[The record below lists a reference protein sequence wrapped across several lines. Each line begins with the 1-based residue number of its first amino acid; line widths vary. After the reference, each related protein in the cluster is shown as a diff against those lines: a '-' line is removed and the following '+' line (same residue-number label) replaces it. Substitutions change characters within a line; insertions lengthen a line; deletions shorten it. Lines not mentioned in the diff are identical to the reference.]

1 MAPRVYPSENDYF
14 LTKPEPTEIRC
25 KAYADPPSVG
35 NKSGY
40 ILTIDPGTYLG
51 PVEEVEH
58 THRFVTIRVKGYWI
72 NVWTSERGG
81 NHFAKA
87 VNKDTVEQWIRR
99 GWKVM

>member
-1 MAPRVYPSENDYF
+1 MAPRVHPSKNDYF
-14 LTKPEPTEIRC
+14 LTKPVPTNICC
-25 KAYADPPSVG
+25 KAYVNPPSVEDRY
-35 NKSGY
+35 GY
-40 ILTIDPGTYLG
+40 ILTIAPGTYLG

-81 NHFAKA
+81 KHFAKA
-87 VNKDTVEQWIRR
+87 VNKATVDQWTRR